1 MTIPEGG
8 WRKFF
13 FSGLLPVF
21 LLLLQLHSAA
31 AGTLPARLSLQDDKK
46 IVILFSYRQG
56 WWAVEDENHGILEGL
71 ATLGYTEGINLE
83 ITRLYM
89 NTKTVNKTTRQMEAA
104 ATDLLTRIKAIGPDV
119 LLIMD
124 DDALRH
130 VGGKLLDT
138 DLPVVFGGINLL
150 VTDADYGWVT
160 HRKRSALADSLEYP
174 GHNFTGVLERI
185 AIASGFNLLHQIIPQ
200 ARSALFLS
208 DDSLLSH
215 QMLRAAGDQEALRD
229 LPIRIEKQLF
239 TDSIEEMQQTVL
251 DFQDRVDCIVMFL
264 PWTFEDRDGRHVS
277 QEQVM
282 RWLLTHNKRPGIAYL
297 DILAEEGFLC
307 GVVVDLYQQGVHAGI
322 IAGRILNGEQPGSIP
337 IVDPVANRIT
347 INLARARQ
355 LNIDIPFEVLKN
367 ADVLWNT
374 MTAYPEFDE

>member
-1 MTIPEGG
+1 MAILEGG
-8 WRKFF
+8 WRFGRLPIFF
-13 FSGLLPVF
+13 LIF
-21 LLLLQLHSAA
+21 LILLLQSAA
-31 AGTLPARLSLQDDKK
+31 VGAPSARLSSQDNKK

-56 WWAVEDENHGILEGL
+56 WWAVEDENSGIQEGL
-71 ATLGYTEGINLE
+71 ATMGYTEDINLE
-83 ITRLYM
+83 IARLYM

-104 ATDLLTRIKAIGPDV
+104 ATDLLTRIQAIDPDV

-130 VGGKLLDT
+130 VGGKLLDK

-150 VTDADYGWVT
+150 VTDAGYGWVT
-160 HRKRSALADSLEYP
+160 DRHRSALADSLEYP
-174 GHNFTGVLERI
+174 GHNITGVLERF
-185 AIASGFNLLHQIIPQ
+185 AVASGFNLLHQIIPQ

-208 DDSLLSH
+208 DNSTQSR
-215 QMLRAAGDQEALRD
+215 QMLRTAGDQEVLRD
-229 LPIRIEKQLF
+229 LPVRIEKQLF
-239 TDSIEEMQQTVL
+239 TDSFEEMQQTVL

-282 RWLLTHNKRPGIAYL
+282 QWLLRHNKRPGIAYL

-307 GVVVDLYQQGVHAGI
+307 GVVVDLHQQGVHAGV

-337 IVDPVANRIT
+337 IVDPVANRIM
-347 INLARARQ
+347 INMARARQ
-355 LNIDIPFEVLKN
+355 LDIDIPFEVLKS
-367 ADVLWNT
+367 ADVLLNT
-374 MTAYPEFDE
+374 MIVNPQSDE